1 MDDLRDLLSAVGDNR
16 LDLVQ
21 ALHEEGLP
29 LTRRDEH
36 GHSAVAI
43 AAREGHVGLLRWL
56 LAHGAGANALGCN
69 DHPAIVLATLAGHI
83 EIVDL
88 LLDAHADP
96 NRSRAVGGETALHA
110 AAIGRSPEIVHRLVE
125 AGAQL
130 NVHTAKH
137 VESDLLWNVTLA
149 SDTPLHLAACYGP
162 APIVEALLALGA
174 NPRLDNYR
182 QETPLACALRM
193 RRPSVVLGLL
203 RGQRYAEWSDALP
216 VRRVLHA

>member
-16 LDLVQ
+16 LDVVQ
-21 ALHEEGLP
+21 TMFEDEFP

-36 GHSAVAI
+36 GHCAVSI
-43 AAREGHVGLLRWL
+43 AAREGHVGLLQWL
-56 LAHGAGANALGCN
+56 LHHGASANALGCN
-69 DHPAIVLATLAGHI
+69 DHPAIVLATLAGHA
-83 EIVDL
+83 ETVEL
-88 LLDAHADP
+88 LLAYHADP
-96 NRSRAVGGETALHA
+96 NRSRAAGGETALHA

-130 NVHTAKH
+130 NVHSAKH
-137 VESDLLWNVTLA
+137 VESDLLWNVILA

-162 APIVEALLALGA
+162 APIIEALLSLGA

-182 QETPLACALRM
+182 QETPLASALRM
-193 RRPSVVLGLL
+193 KRPSAVLALL